1 MMNNLTGAPSE
12 KNNKLYKYLITE
24 SILDMLTNSP
34 IRPTIPVVDLNRA
47 KRFYETIL
55 GLKPVPEDND
65 TTSGIAIFECGNST
79 LVELYQRGPSK
90 ADHTVA
96 TFEVS
101 NIDEEVNMLREK
113 GVNFEEYDMPE
124 IKAQNGI
131 ATQGSV
137 KAAWFKDTEGNI
149 LCIHQTI
156 K

>member
-1 MMNNLTGAPSE
+1 MNNLTGAQSE
-12 KNNKLYKYLITE
+12 KNYKLYKYLITE
-24 SILDMLTNSP
+24 SIFDMLTNSP

-47 KRFYETIL
+47 KRFYETTL
-55 GLKPVPEDND
+55 GLKSVPENNN

-79 LVELYQRGPSK
+79 LIELYQRGPSK

-101 NIDEEVNMLREK
+101 NIEEEVNMLRGK
-113 GVNFEEYDMPE
+113 GVNFEEYNMPE
-124 IKAQNGI
+124 IKTQNGI

-137 KAAWFKDTEGNI
+137 KAAWFKDSEGNI
-149 LCIHQTI
+149 LCIHQTL

>member
-1 MMNNLTGAPSE
+1 
-12 KNNKLYKYLITE
+12 
-24 SILDMLTNSP
+24 MLTNSP

-47 KRFYETIL
+47 REFYGSIL
-55 GLKPVPEDND
+55 GLKPVSDKDE
-65 TTSGIAIFECGNST
+65 TTFGVAIFECGNGTSI
-79 LVELYQRGPSK
+79 ELYQRSPSK

-101 NIDEEVNMLREK
+101 DIEEEVNILRQK

-124 IKAQNGI
+124 IKTQNGI

-137 KAAWFKDTEGNI
+137 KAAWFKDSEGNI
-149 LCIHQTI
+149 LCIHQRI

>member
-1 MMNNLTGAPSE
+1 
-12 KNNKLYKYLITE
+12 
-24 SILDMLTNSP
+24 MLTTSP

-47 KRFYETIL
+47 KRFYETML
-55 GLKPVPEDND
+55 GLKPVSNDNNND
-65 TTSGIAIFECGNST
+65 AASGMAIFECGNST
-79 LVELYQRGPSK
+79 LIELYQRGPSK

-101 NIDEEVNMLREK
+101 NIEEEVNTLRGK

-124 IKAQNGI
+124 IKTQNGI

-137 KAAWFKDTEGNI
+137 KAAWFKDSEGNI
-149 LCIHQTI
+149 LCIHQRI

>member
-1 MMNNLTGAPSE
+1 VET
-12 KNNKLYKYLITE
+12 IF
-24 SILDMLTNSP
+24 DMLTNSP

-47 KRFYETIL
+47 KRFYETTL
-55 GLKPVPEDND
+55 GLKPVPDNND
-65 TTSGIAIFECGNST
+65 DDAASGIAVFECGNST
-79 LVELYQRGPSK
+79 LIELYQRGPSK

-101 NIDEEVNMLREK
+101 NIEDEVNTLRGK

-124 IKAQNGI
+124 IKTQNGI

-137 KAAWFKDTEGNI
+137 RAAWFKDSEGNI
-149 LCIHQTI
+149 LCIHQTV

>member
-1 MMNNLTGAPSE
+1 MNNLTGAQSE
-12 KNNKLYKYLITE
+12 KNYKLYKYLITE
-24 SILDMLTNSP
+24 SIFDMLTNSP

-47 KRFYETIL
+47 KRFYETTL
-55 GLKPVPEDND
+55 GLKPVPENNN

-79 LVELYQRGPSK
+79 LIELYQRGPSK

-101 NIDEEVNMLREK
+101 NIEEEVNMLRGK
-113 GVNFEEYDMPE
+113 GVNFEEYNMPE
-124 IKAQNGI
+124 IKTQNGI

-137 KAAWFKDTEGNI
+137 KAAWFKDSEGNI

-156 K
+156 E

>member
-1 MMNNLTGAPSE
+1 MNNLTGAQSE
-12 KNNKLYKYLITE
+12 KNYKLYKYLITE
-24 SILDMLTNSP
+24 SIFDMLTNSP

-47 KRFYETIL
+47 KRFYETTL
-55 GLKPVPEDND
+55 GLKPVPENND
-65 TTSGIAIFECGNST
+65 TTSGIALFECGNST
-79 LVELYQRGPSK
+79 LIELYQRGPSK

-101 NIDEEVNMLREK
+101 NIEEEVNMLRGK
-113 GVNFEEYDMPE
+113 GVNFEEYNMPE
-124 IKAQNGI
+124 IKTQNGI

-137 KAAWFKDTEGNI
+137 KAAWFKDSEGNI

>member
-1 MMNNLTGAPSE
+1 MGTLS
-12 KNNKLYKYLITE
+12 
-24 SILDMLTNSP
+24 DMLTNSP

-47 KRFYETIL
+47 KKFYETTL
-55 GLKPVPEDND
+55 GLKPVHDNNDD
-65 TTSGIAIFECGNST
+65 TTLGIAIFECENNT
-79 LVELYQRGPSK
+79 LIELYQRGPSK

-101 NIDEEVNMLREK
+101 NIEVEVDTLRGK

-124 IKAQNGI
+124 IKTQNGI

-137 KAAWFKDTEGNI
+137 KAAWFKDSEGNI
-149 LCIHQTI
+149 LCIHQTT